1 MKPWRLRLVERVQPL
16 RWARRLPALVF
27 GTASHDDFP
36 RRGRLG
42 ERAVLLGTVLRLAT
56 VSLSSACVPHEEQQ
70 LSCDDVYAPGEFD
83 YATMESLIMLSE
95 PLTSKGCLGDVCH
108 SAGTQ
113 RGGVRLDTRD
123 LIYEELSTRPA
134 LYYET
139 LATGYMP
146 HDGIRWEEEDLKVFR
161 SWYCAG
167 AFPP

>member
-1 MKPWRLRLVERVQPL
+1 V
-16 RWARRLPALVF
+16 ARGIMVVAAL
-27 GTASHDDFP
+27 G
-36 RRGRLG
+36 LIN
-42 ERAVLLGTVLRLAT
+42 
-56 VSLSSACVPHEEQQ
+56 ACYPHAEQQ
-70 LSCDDVYAPGEFD
+70 LTCDDVYPPGRFD
-83 YATMESLIMLSE
+83 YRAIEALIVQDQ
-95 PLTSKGCLGDVCH
+95 TRTTKGCLGAPCH

-123 LIYEELSTRPA
+123 LIYEELSTRPE

-146 HDGIRWEEEDLKVFR
+146 HDGIPWDEEDLKIFR